1 MIIKFKKISFYFLLI
16 LVFATLEGCTVDN
29 KKEEQLIV
37 DKATETTIQYFK
49 EKHNLDVVITGH
61 SFPPNDFQTVF
72 IDGYV
77 KNDKSK
83 EFSVDVEFGD
93 GDYRVGSISRSEN
106 FKLNY

>member
-1 MIIKFKKISFYFLLI
+1 MKKYGIRLFFIFTLI
-16 LVFATLEGCTVDN
+16 LLGGCTIDQKN
-29 KKEEQLIV
+29 EEQQIV
-37 DKATETTIQYFK
+37 NQATETTIQYFK

-77 KNDKSK
+77 KDDKSK

-93 GDYRVGSISRSEN
+93 GEYRAGSISRSEN

>member
-1 MIIKFKKISFYFLLI
+1 MKKYAIRLFFTFTLI
-16 LVFATLEGCTVDN
+16 LLGGCTIDQKNTEQQIVN
-29 KKEEQLIV
+29 KAK
-37 DKATETTIQYFK
+37 ETTIQYFK

-77 KNDKSK
+77 KDDKSK
-83 EFSVDVEFGD
+83 EFSVYVEFGD
-93 GDYRVGSISRSEN
+93 GEYRVGSISRSEN

>member
-1 MIIKFKKISFYFLLI
+1 MKKYGIRLFFIFTFILLG
-16 LVFATLEGCTVDN
+16 GCTIDPKN
-29 KKEEQLIV
+29 EEQQIV
-37 DKATETTIQYFK
+37 NKAKETTIQYFK

-77 KNDKSK
+77 KDDKSK

-93 GDYRVGSISRSEN
+93 GEYRVGSISRSEN

>member
-1 MIIKFKKISFYFLLI
+1 MKKYGIRLFFIFTLI
-16 LVFATLEGCTVDN
+16 LLGGCTIDQKN
-29 KKEEQLIV
+29 EEQQIV
-37 DKATETTIQYFK
+37 NRAEETTIQYFK

-77 KNDKSK
+77 KDDKSK

-93 GDYRVGSISRSEN
+93 GEYRVGSISRSEN

>member
-1 MIIKFKKISFYFLLI
+1 MKKYGIRLFFIFTLI
-16 LVFATLEGCTVDN
+16 LLGGCTIN
-29 KKEEQLIV
+29 QKNEEQQIV
-37 DKATETTIQYFK
+37 NKAKETTIQYFK

-93 GDYRVGSISRSEN
+93 GEYRVGSISRSKN

>member
-1 MIIKFKKISFYFLLI
+1 MDITIKKISFFLFFIFI
-16 LVFATLEGCTVDN
+16 LSILGGCMIDQKN
-29 KKEEQLIV
+29 EEQQIV
-37 DKATETTIQYFK
+37 NEAKETTIQYFK

-77 KNDKSK
+77 KDDKSK

-93 GDYRVGSISRSEN
+93 GEYRVGSISRSEN

>member
-1 MIIKFKKISFYFLLI
+1 MKKYGIRLFFIFTLI
-16 LVFATLEGCTVDN
+16 LLGGCTIDQKN
-29 KKEEQLIV
+29 EEQQIV
-37 DKATETTIQYFK
+37 NQATETTIQYFK

-77 KNDKSK
+77 KDDKSK

-93 GDYRVGSISRSEN
+93 GEYRVGSISRSKN

>member
-1 MIIKFKKISFYFLLI
+1 MKKSYLGLMMVFI
-16 LVFATLEGCTVDN
+16 LMFIGGCSMD
-29 KKEEQLIV
+29 KKNEEKQIV
-37 DKATETTIQYFK
+37 NRAEETTIQYFK

-77 KNDKSK
+77 KDDKSK

-93 GDYRVGSISRSEN
+93 GEYRVGSISRSEN

>member
-1 MIIKFKKISFYFLLI
+1 MKKYGIRLFFIFTFILLG
-16 LVFATLEGCTVDN
+16 GCTIDQKN
-29 KKEEQLIV
+29 EEQQIV
-37 DKATETTIQYFK
+37 NKAKETTIQYFK

-77 KNDKSK
+77 KDDKSK

-93 GDYRVGSISRSEN
+93 GEYRVGSISRSEN